1 MYDGKGLL
9 KKKFITLKFDKQYL
23 KIYNKKY
30 KNKFF

>member
-23 KIYNKKY
+23 KIYNKNSKIS
-30 KNKFF
+30 F